1 MSKIFLYSL
10 IALTCSAHNRVS
22 AAPFSAPLIAVAGIL
37 PSAASSTPAPLTGR
51 DIVTQMHN
59 RYAGKWYR
67 SFTFTQ
73 TTQVYRNDS
82 LRSTQTW
89 HEFIRLPDRFRMD
102 FGASDSGNA
111 VIFRGDSAYRFRN
124 GKLRSTMINNN
135 EGLIFLLGG
144 MYFYPLDQTCHIL
157 ADSLHY
163 DLGPA
168 REDNWQGRPV
178 YIIGKEDGNQLW
190 VDRQNLCILRMIKI
204 DDRQQMDARFEDW
217 KPYGG
222 GFSETKCQF
231 YLSGKLIQ
239 VETYYDCKAN
249 INLED
254 KIFDPA
260 QLNRSW

>member
-1 MSKIFLYSL
+1 MTRLLLIGC
-10 IALTCSAHNRVS
+10 IALTMGVTVS
-22 AAPFSAPLIAVAGIL
+22 
-37 PSAASSTPAPLTGR
+37 TEAPLTGR
-51 DIVTQMHN
+51 DIVKQMHD
-59 RYAGKWYR
+59 RYAGKWYH

-102 FGASDSGNA
+102 FGAQDSGNA

-124 GKLRSTMINNN
+124 GKLRSTTINNN

-144 MYFYPLDQTCHIL
+144 MYFYPLDQTCRIL
-157 ADSLHY
+157 TDSLHY
-163 DLGPA
+163 DLGPV
-168 REDNWQGRPV
+168 RVDYWQGHTV

-190 VDRQNLCILRMIKI
+190 VDRQNLCILRMIKV
-204 DDRQQMDARFEDW
+204 DSRQQMDARFEDW

-222 GFSETKCQF
+222 GLSETKCRF
-231 YLSGKLIQ
+231 YINGKLIQ
-239 VETYYDCKAN
+239 VETYYDCKADN
-249 INLED
+249 NLED